1 MFTSLKMNIL
11 VTVLTIVM
19 IFVLPWFDRF
29 VCRKLGLSLS
39 DGVSTNPNADKLL
52 HLRKILLII
61 MFCIYLRAV
70 SYVTFFS
77 RDAADDYLLHISLF
91 QDLGNSIMID
101 SGFFGFL
108 KAIFTDGFKRAL
120 SHVSIT
126 HPESISQVYMN
137 ICLFIPMGYLLPYV
151 FDWFRRNVYRRVI
164 PVCFLA
170 SLLIEN
176 VQLITRHGFYDCDD
190 LVTNTLGGI
199 IGRLFYIGVAYVL
212 AHPNWRNELREYRKW
227 QMNARSRALYPFM
240 RKIHVVRTTILGTDS
255 HNIFDFYVTKLGFRL
270 KKTVSNDRT
279 GDISYLLEF
288 GKTQIEI
295 RCIKSLTMIPL
306 QTITIACNN
315 SERLKERLKKHGI
328 PTGGYQADPY
338 TGLRT
343 FNFYGPDGVCIT
355 IIEE

>member
-39 DGVSTNPNADKLL
+39 DGVSTNPNADRLL
-52 HLRKILLII
+52 HIRKILLIV
-61 MFCIYLRAV
+61 MFCIYLGAV

-77 RDAADDYLLHISLF
+77 RDAADDYLLPISLF

-108 KAIFTDGFKRAL
+108 KAIFTDGFSRAL

-151 FDWFRRNVYRRVI
+151 FDWFRRNVYKRVI

-170 SLLIEN
+170 SLFIEN
-176 VQLITRHGFYDCDD
+176 VQLITKHGFYDCDD

-212 AHPNWRNELREYRKW
+212 AHPDWRKDFSEYRKW
-227 QMNARSRALYPFM
+227 KMNAKTRALYPFM
-240 RKIHVVRTTILGTDS
+240 RKIHVVRTTLLGTDS
-255 HNIFDFYVTKLGFRL
+255 NNIFDFYVTKLGFRL
-270 KKTVSNDRT
+270 KKTVQNEKT

-295 RCIKSLTMIPL
+295 RCIKSLSLIPL
-306 QTITIACNN
+306 QTVTIACNN
-315 SERLKERLKKHGI
+315 SERLKDRLKKHGI
-328 PTGGYQADPY
+328 PTGGYKADPY

>member
-39 DGVSTNPNADKLL
+39 DGVSTNPNADRLL
-52 HLRKILLII
+52 HIRKILLIV
-61 MFCIYLRAV
+61 MFCIYLGAV

-77 RDAADDYLLHISLF
+77 RDAADDYLLPISLF

-108 KAIFTDGFKRAL
+108 KAIFTDGFSRAL

-151 FDWFRRNVYRRVI
+151 FDWFRRNVYKRVI

-170 SLLIEN
+170 SLFIEN
-176 VQLITRHGFYDCDD
+176 VQLITKHGFYDCDD

-212 AHPNWRNELREYRKW
+212 AHPDWRKDFSEYRKW
-227 QMNARSRALYPFM
+227 KMNAKTRALYPFM
-240 RKIHVVRTTILGTDS
+240 RKIHVVRTTLLGTDS
-255 HNIFDFYVTKLGFRL
+255 NNIFDFYVTKLGFRL
-270 KKTVSNDRT
+270 KKTVQNEKT

-295 RCIKSLTMIPL
+295 RCIKSLSLIPL
-306 QTITIACNN
+306 QTVTIACNN
-315 SERLKERLKKHGI
+315 SERLKDRLKKHGI
-328 PTGGYQADPY
+328 PTGGYKADP
-338 TGLRT
+338 
-343 FNFYGPDGVCIT
+343 
-355 IIEE
+355 